1 MALPIWAL
9 YMKRNYADE
18 DLGISKEAFEKP
30 ENLTINV
37 DCDQETDEDDKEKDQ
52 KKPDLNEEIDF

>member
-18 DLGISKEAFEKP
+18 DLNISKEAFEVP
-30 ENLTINV
+30 ENFSINL
-37 DCDQETDEDDKEKDQ
+37 DCSKEIEEDEGDEQ
-52 KKPDLNEEIDF
+52 KKPNLNDEIDF